1 MPCFK
6 TPETRPFDTQLS
18 TYVCLHLQLR
28 DGINAYFSLVDGS
41 GPASSAPSSPES
53 GNPQQPSSRPHT
65 TEITNDMSTSANSV
79 LPASPIP
86 APQTSPEIY
95 VHHLMTKDR
104 GYPLWIPSPNMRL
117 PASYRASGVRI
128 GDVGI
133 ITQEGSFSFLFN
145 IFHEAT
151 HPINASMRLPRD
163 FLPFTHYWEISPSD
177 VDEFKVYCS
186 GSYLS
191 GGSLERKDEGDNR
204 L

>member
-6 TPETRPFDTQLS
+6 TPETRPFDAQLS
-18 TYVCLHLQLR
+18 TYVCLHLRLR
-28 DGINAYFSLVDGS
+28 NDINAYFSLVDGS
-41 GPASSAPSSPES
+41 GPASSALSSPES
-53 GNPQQPSSRPHT
+53 GNPQQPSSRPYT
-65 TEITNDMSTSANSV
+65 TGITNDISTSANNV
-79 LPASPIP
+79 LLASPIP

-177 VDEFKVYCS
+177 LDEFKVYCS